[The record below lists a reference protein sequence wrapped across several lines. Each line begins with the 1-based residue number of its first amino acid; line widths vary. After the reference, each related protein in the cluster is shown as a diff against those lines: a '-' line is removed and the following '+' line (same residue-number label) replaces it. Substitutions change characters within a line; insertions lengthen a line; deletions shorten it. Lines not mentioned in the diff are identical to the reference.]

1 MPIDTPEVQFARK
14 QHFAAIEAVKARQYH
29 NFVVAPKE
37 SIEESYVE
45 HPEREIA
52 YEQHI
57 DVGGGRQELDYG
69 YYWWE

>member
-29 NFVVAPKE
+29 NFIVEPKE
-37 SIEESYVE
+37 SVYVE
-45 HPEREIA
+45 NPSHFEQEIP

-57 DVGGGRQELDYG
+57 DGGQQELDDDYYG
-69 YYWWE
+69 REKF